1 LIQSFS
7 VRFPM
12 AKLLWQFDQWW
23 HLGILNQNSS
33 ILCRWFNPT
42 EDILLSSV
50 IKSSLS
56 NLASSLATYN
66 GIHPKGSTKPTS
78 KKA

>member
-1 LIQSFS
+1 LIPSFS
-7 VRFPM
+7 

-50 IKSSLS
+50 VKSSL
-56 NLASSLATYN
+56 
-66 GIHPKGSTKPTS
+66 
-78 KKA
+78 